1 MKAWTS
7 TDETVE
13 VHPGERVYLLC
24 NRGDCYE
31 FVMQDSLTGQEAER
45 WIANRDDVNG
55 GISYF
60 VVRAADIKWYCDTH
74 DMR

>member
-1 MKAWTS
+1 
-7 TDETVE
+7 
-13 VHPGERVYLLC
+13 
-24 NRGDCYE
+24 
-31 FVMQDSLTGQEAER
+31 MQDSLTGQEAER